1 MHYAGFWKRL
11 GAHMLDCLI
20 LIPFSVFILWVSSH
34 SKTLQLV
41 MLIPHTA
48 MYAAYMIVMNA
59 KYGGSLGK
67 LMVGIRVRR
76 TDGENIHW
84 KEAILRHSID
94 ALLGMSLAMVQVYTL
109 FHITD
114 PSYEGLTW
122 FKKNV
127 YLNRMVPSLYGWING
142 VYQVWI
148 WGEFLTML
156 LNQRKRALH
165 DFIAGTVV
173 IDIRKVPYSSPDQK
187 LDTIL
192 TTLKQNDIKS
202 TFHR

>member
-1 MHYAGFWKRL
+1 
-11 GAHMLDCLI
+11 MLDCLI